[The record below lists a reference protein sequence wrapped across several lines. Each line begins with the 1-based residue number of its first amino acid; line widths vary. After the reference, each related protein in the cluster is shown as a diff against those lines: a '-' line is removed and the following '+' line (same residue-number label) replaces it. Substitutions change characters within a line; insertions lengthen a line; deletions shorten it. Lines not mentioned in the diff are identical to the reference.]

1 MRLSTNTIYEQSLAS
16 ITMQQEIL
24 QKTQQQLSTGK
35 RLLTPADDP
44 IAAAQVLNISQSD
57 SINTQ
62 YSQNRTNAQNNLEL
76 SDTVLGGISNLIQS
90 VRDTAV
96 YAGNG
101 SLSPSDR
108 AILADTVKSSLEELI
123 GQANTTDSSGRY
135 LFSGY
140 QGTTKPFSQSPSG
153 VQYAGDQGQ
162 RMVQVSASRQIALS
176 NSGSDIFE
184 SFKSGN
190 GVFVTGPDA
199 SNKGNG
205 LTSSGTVVNPSLM
218 TGQSY
223 QIEFT
228 SSTQYKVTNMTTSAV
243 VASNQDY
250 VSGNAISFDGLQID
264 ISGTPAYGGS
274 PPVGDKFTVNPSSN
288 QSLFKTVE
296 NLIAVLKAPVIT
308 STDSAR
314 LSNGLS
320 TALQDLDKGL
330 DHILINRASVGSRLQ
345 EVDSLQSIGSDL
357 SQQYQQTL
365 SQLQDVDF
373 AKAISNLNQQ
383 QAYLEA
389 AQKAFNKVSG
399 LSLFNY
405 M

>member
-16 ITMQQEIL
+16 ITAQQEIL

-62 YSQNRTNAQNNLEL
+62 YAQNRTNAQNNLEL
-76 SDTVLGGISNLIQS
+76 SDTILGGISDLIQN

-96 YAGNG
+96 YAGNA

-190 GVFVTGPDA
+190 GVFATGPDA

-205 LTSSGTVVNPSLM
+205 VISSGTVVNPSLM

-228 SSTQYKVTNMTTSAV
+228 SPTQYKVTNTTTSTI
-243 VASNQDY
+243 VASSQEY
-250 VSGNAISFDGLQID
+250 VSGNAISFDGLQLD
-264 ISGTPAYGGS
+264 ISGTL
-274 PPVGDKFTVNPSSN
+274 PVGDKFTVSPSSN

-296 NLIAVLKAPVIT
+296 DLIAVLKVPVIT
-308 STDSAR
+308 PTDSAR

-320 TALQDLDKGL
+320 AALQGLDKGL
-330 DHILINRASVGSRLQ
+330 DHVLINRASVGSRLQ

-365 SQLQDVDF
+365 SQLQDIDF
-373 AKAISNLNQQ
+373 AKSISNLNQQ

>member
-62 YSQNRTNAQNNLEL
+62 YAQNRTNAQNNLEL
-76 SDTVLGGISNLIQS
+76 SDTILGGISDLIQN

-96 YAGNG
+96 YAGNA

-190 GVFVTGPDA
+190 GVFATGPDA

-205 LTSSGTVVNPSLM
+205 VISSGTVVNPSLM

-228 SSTQYKVTNMTTSAV
+228 SPTQYKVTNTTTSTI
-243 VASNQDY
+243 VASSQEY
-250 VSGNAISFDGLQID
+250 VSGNAISFDGLQLD
-264 ISGTPAYGGS
+264 ISGTL
-274 PPVGDKFTVNPSSN
+274 PVGDKFTVSPSSN

-296 NLIAVLKAPVIT
+296 DLIAVLKAPVIT
-308 STDSAR
+308 PTDSAR

-320 TALQDLDKGL
+320 AALQGLDKGL
-330 DHILINRASVGSRLQ
+330 DHVLINRASVGSRLQ

-365 SQLQDVDF
+365 SQLQDIDF
-373 AKAISNLNQQ
+373 AKSISNLNQQ

>member
-16 ITMQQEIL
+16 ITAQQEIL

-62 YSQNRTNAQNNLEL
+62 YAQNRTNAQNNLEL

-190 GVFVTGPDA
+190 GVFATGPDA

-205 LTSSGTVVNPSLM
+205 VISSGTVVNPSLM

-228 SSTQYKVTNMTTSAV
+228 SPTQYKVTNTTTSTI
-243 VASNQDY
+243 VASSQEY
-250 VSGNAISFDGLQID
+250 VSGNAISFDGLQLD
-264 ISGTPAYGGS
+264 ISGTL
-274 PPVGDKFTVNPSSN
+274 PVGDKFTVSPSSN

-296 NLIAVLKAPVIT
+296 DLIAVLKVPVIT
-308 STDSAR
+308 PTDSAR

-320 TALQDLDKGL
+320 AALQGLDKGL
-330 DHILINRASVGSRLQ
+330 DHVLINRASVGSRLQ

-365 SQLQDVDF
+365 SQLQDIDF
-373 AKAISNLNQQ
+373 AKSISNLNQQ